1 LSFLPLFSTHS
12 AAYAKIRTQNA
23 YQHYPKKLTN
33 GDPFRLYNY
42 IVILFASQSIML
54 IISNIPCLTISCMPL
69 IYSLKSLNYFRIGDD
84 AYDVLY
90 LGLRILRGIQPCCCT
105 LSLSGLIC
113 SSSEECI
120 YLVFHFH
127 SPITFTSYS
136 FAPLPIKFSIKYLL
150 PWTKV
155 ELSVSDSNYNFSSH
169 NLALQVRISIIFPV
183 SLCLYCSVGLYGAN
197 FSSHTSKSACKSV

>member
-1 LSFLPLFSTHS
+1 MSFLPLFSTHS

-105 LSLSGLIC
+105 LSISGLIC

-120 YLVFHFH
+120 YLVVALTYIGDIIAYRDGLHFCCEEVY
-127 SPITFTSYS
+127 PNRNRC
-136 FAPLPIKFSIKYLL
+136 IKGLSS
-150 PWTKV
+150 KV
-155 ELSVSDSNYNFSSH
+155 
-169 NLALQVRISIIFPV
+169 
-183 SLCLYCSVGLYGAN
+183 
-197 FSSHTSKSACKSV
+197 